1 MDYPGTEVFFDKN
14 DLIVSKTDLK
24 GRITYANHTFLEI
37 ANYDE
42 SEVMGKAHN
51 MIRHPNMPRGIF
63 EMLWNRIPNGDEV
76 FAYIVNSTKGGD
88 HYWVLGHV
96 TPSYENGEITGY
108 HSTRRVPSARIIR
121 DVIEPLYSELNHI
134 EASTANR
141 KEGTRKSTEHL
152 DSLLSKRGLG
162 YDEFMASLMRE
173 A

>member
-1 MDYPGTEVFFDKN
+1 MDYPGTEVFFDRN

-24 GRITYANHTFLEI
+24 GHITYANHTFLEI

-42 SEVMGKAHN
+42 CEVMGKAHN

-63 EMLWNRIPNGDEV
+63 DMFWKRISGGEEI
-76 FAYIVNSTKGGD
+76 FAYIVNSTKEGN

-96 TPSYENGEITGY
+96 TPSFENGQITGY

-134 EASTANR
+134 EALTANR
-141 KEGTRKSTEHL
+141 KEGIVKSGAHFENYLATRGFS
-152 DSLLSKRGLG
+152 
-162 YDEFMASLMRE
+162 YDEFMAFLMRE